1 MSLEE
6 QLGEDFGSIKEKFN
20 DVESLAKAYQNLEK
34 LQGNSV
40 QLPETDVEREKFY
53 KRLGVPDSVDGYA
66 EGGNRELAKDLR
78 LTPDQYERLRTREKT
93 KVREWEEFVETTHNY
108 EERAVAAKVAAERIG
123 VDFPNDVATFTA
135 LSELG
140 RTMANDTAPEGSGT
154 GEMGGPKKASIRL
167 QEILASDAWNDRR
180 ANPAERLAI
189 KEEAD
194 KLYRELA
201 ESGYD
206 SPFDPRIQ

>member
-6 QLGEDFGSIKEKFN
+6 QLGEDFGSIKEKFK

-40 QLPETDVEREKFY
+40 QLPETDVERDKFY

-78 LTPDQYERLRTREKT
+78 LTPDQYERLRTREKAE
-93 KVREWEEFVETTHNY
+93 VREWEEFVETTPNY
-108 EERAVAAKVAAERIG
+108 EEKASSAKLAAERLG
-123 VDFPNDVATFTA
+123 VAFPNNAATFTA

-140 RTMANDTAPEGSGT
+140 RTMANDTAPDGSGS
-154 GEMGGPKKASIRL
+154 GELGGPKKAATRL
-167 QEILASDAWNDRR
+167 QEILASESWNNRR

-189 KEEAD
+189 QEEAD

-201 ESGYD
+201 EAGFNG
-206 SPFDPRIQ
+206 PFDSRIT